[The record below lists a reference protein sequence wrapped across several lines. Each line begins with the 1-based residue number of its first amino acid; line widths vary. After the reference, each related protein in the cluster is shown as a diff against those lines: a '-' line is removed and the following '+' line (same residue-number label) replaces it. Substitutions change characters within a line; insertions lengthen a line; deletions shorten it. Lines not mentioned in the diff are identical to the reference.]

1 MVLRN
6 YAYTNLTRITIDN
19 YLHEETIFSLMAD
32 NISILE
38 RQTLLAAVDDG
49 IIDMNDV
56 RRKLDMKER
65 TKILEQHKYAITQ
78 GKDGN
83 WRTYLPDPTKR
94 NNRRLIKKA
103 TKNKLED
110 CVIDWYKKQDKK
122 EILTLEALYPEWLQY
137 YSLHTKADGTV
148 KRVTSDWKRYYI
160 NDPIIKQSLSDFSK
174 LQLDKWVHGMIKRH
188 SMTKTNYYNMSLI
201 IRQMMLYAK
210 ESKYISYNPF
220 EEVKVNSKMFH
231 KSKKKDSETQVYTL
245 EEEIA
250 IIEKAWEDFQKK
262 PEVTTPLAVILMFY
276 FGVRIGEI
284 VALKDVD
291 IEQDHI
297 EINRMERREFKTLN
311 GVEYEQKGRVV
322 VEHTKTS
329 AGNRKLY
336 VVKDAKAIL
345 DKIIEVNKKRGAV
358 HDYYLFMNHGARIFD
373 SAVRWRVEKYC
384 RQAGIPYKSPHK
396 IRKTYISKLIDDD
409 VNINTIRE
417 LVGHVDERTTY
428 KSYCYSRKTKDQT
441 QNQLE
446 EVLAIQ
452 KKYDFTE
459 KVIPFTAKD
468 DSKKVVKGNQNI
480 TA

>member
-174 LQLDKWVHGMIKRH
+174 LQLDKWVGELRNTVDRQASHIRVL
-188 SMTKTNYYNMSLI
+188 TK
-201 IRQMMLYAK
+201 YAK
-210 ESKYISYNPF
+210 
-220 EEVKVNSKMFH
+220 
-231 KSKKKDSETQVYTL
+231 
-245 EEEIA
+245 
-250 IIEKAWEDFQKK
+250 
-262 PEVTTPLAVILMFY
+262 
-276 FGVRIGEI
+276 
-284 VALKDVD
+284 
-291 IEQDHI
+291 HI
-297 EINRMERREFKTLN
+297 FP
-311 GVEYEQKGRVV
+311 
-322 VEHTKTS
+322 S
-329 AGNRKLY
+329 
-336 VVKDAKAIL
+336 
-345 DKIIEVNKKRGAV
+345 
-358 HDYYLFMNHGARIFD
+358 
-373 SAVRWRVEKYC
+373 
-384 RQAGIPYKSPHK
+384 
-396 IRKTYISKLIDDD
+396 
-409 VNINTIRE
+409 
-417 LVGHVDERTTY
+417 
-428 KSYCYSRKTKDQT
+428 
-441 QNQLE
+441 
-446 EVLAIQ
+446 
-452 KKYDFTE
+452 
-459 KVIPFTAKD
+459 
-468 DSKKVVKGNQNI
+468 
-480 TA
+480 